1 MKNVFF
7 ILALLLSLS
16 AQAQNSDYTYENCGL
31 NIFVDV
37 DGTANKNFQLGGPTF
52 VIGSQLTPNFFIG
65 GGAAWKAGCMK
76 SKYIDSKY
84 YEIYWRSP
92 EGKDILGYYVNEK
105 GDTLGNPYSHFN
117 EYPYDMS
124 WTDFFN
130 LELMLDL
137 RYNFLAY
144 SRQTPY
150 ADLRVALPLFQ
161 DDQYVFSSNIMLG
174 DRIALK
180 HGDRALNIAAGYSII
195 KFDTEDL
202 DWQGSFMLRLGFE
215 F

>member
-16 AQAQNSDYTYENCGL
+16 AQAQSSDYAYENCGL

-92 EGKDILGYYVNEK
+92 EGKDILGYYV
-105 GDTLGNPYSHFN
+105 
-117 EYPYDMS
+117 M
-124 WTDFFN
+124 
-130 LELMLDL
+130 M
-137 RYNFLAY
+137 
-144 SRQTPY
+144 
-150 ADLRVALPLFQ
+150 LPL
-161 DDQYVFSSNIMLG
+161 
-174 DRIALK
+174 
-180 HGDRALNIAAGYSII
+180 AAVGCKQI
-195 KFDTEDL
+195 FDWMAKCRVIVNE
-202 DWQGSFMLRLGFE
+202 R
-215 F
+215 